1 MIWIHLTQQ
10 DILMVIAHQ
19 HIVAHAPVRICD
31 LGGWTDTWFA
41 GHGQICS
48 LAVAPGVTVQITTT
62 PTNDSATI
70 TVEAVNYARTMHYPD
85 EMADHPLLVAAIA
98 EIPPPAGAS
107 LHIRVAAQL
116 PPGCATGT
124 SAAVAV
130 ALLAALAACHGYHP
144 SPSELARLA
153 HQLETDRLGLQSGIQ
168 DQIGAAYGGC
178 NAITMTAYP
187 HATVQQLAIA
197 DHTIAQLDQQLVLFY
212 LGKPH
217 ISSDI
222 HQQVISRFESTPAAQ
237 QLLEPLRQIAV
248 AGGDALVHGDLVA
261 YGQCMQKNTEAQR
274 ALHPMLISADVDA
287 IVALAQQ
294 SGALGWKVN
303 GAGGDG
309 GSLVVLC
316 NDNLS
321 QRDAFVA
328 NVHRQLPHVQ
338 ALPIRYS
345 PHGVQ
350 VTIHTREEV

>member
-1 MIWIHLTQQ
+1 MAIT
-10 DILMVIAHQ
+10 Q
-19 HIVAHAPVRICD
+19 HISAHAPVRICD

-48 LAVAPGVTVQITTT
+48 LAVAPGVTVEISMIPTTA
-62 PTNDSATI
+62 PHDAI
-70 TVEAVNYARTMHYPD
+70 TVEAVNYARTMRYPD
-85 EMADHPLLVAAIA
+85 EMADHPLLRAAIA
-98 EIPPPAGAS
+98 EIPPPPGVT
-107 LHIRVAAQL
+107 LHIRIAAQC

-130 ALLAALAACHGYHP
+130 ALLAALAGCHGHTL
-144 SPSELARLA
+144 SPAPLAHLA
-153 HQLETDRLGLQSGIQ
+153 HQLETNRLGWQSGIQ
-168 DQIGAAYGGC
+168 DQIGAAYGGY

-187 HATVQQLAIA
+187 HATVQQLAVTE
-197 DHTIAQLDQQLVLFY
+197 HTTAQLNQQLVLFY

-222 HQQVISRFESTPAAQ
+222 HQQVITRFRSTPAAQ

-248 AGGDALVHGDLVA
+248 AGGAALVQGDLPT

-274 ALHPMLISADVDA
+274 ALHPMLISTDVDA
-287 IVALAQQ
+287 IIALAQQ
-294 SGALGWKVN
+294 AHALGWKVN

-316 NDNLS
+316 NADQS
-321 QRDAFVA
+321 QHTAFVA
-328 NVHRQLPHVQ
+328 NVCQQLPHVQ
-338 ALPIRYS
+338 VVPIQLS

-350 VTIHTREEV
+350 VTIHTREEI

>member
-1 MIWIHLTQQ
+1 
-10 DILMVIAHQ
+10 MVIAHQ
-19 HIVAHAPVRICD
+19 HIIAHAPVRICD

-48 LAVAPGVTVQITTT
+48 LAVAPGVTVQITIT

-70 TVEAVNYARTMHYPD
+70 TVEAVNYARTMCYPD
-85 EMADHPLLVAAIA
+85 EMVDHPLLVAAIA
-98 EIPPPAGAS
+98 EIPPPTGAS

-130 ALLAALAACHGYHP
+130 ALLAALAACHGQHP
-144 SPSELARLA
+144 STSELARLA

-168 DQIGAAYGGC
+168 DQIGAAYGGG

-197 DHTIAQLDQQLVLFY
+197 NHTIAQLDQQMVLLY

-217 ISSDI
+217 ISSAI
-222 HQQVISRFESTPAAQ
+222 HQQVIARFESTPAAQ

-248 AGGDALVHGDLVA
+248 AGSQALTDGDLRTF
-261 YGQCMQKNTEAQR
+261 GLLMQKNTEAQR

-287 IVALAQQ
+287 IIALAQQ
-294 SGALGWKVN
+294 YGALGWKVN

-321 QRDAFVA
+321 QRNAFVA
-328 NVHRQLPHVQ
+328 SVHQHLPHVQ

-345 PHGVQ
+345 PDGVQ
-350 VTIHTREEV
+350 VTVHTREEV